1 MIQLN
6 LTRQTIDAVN
16 LTTMELFK
24 DGNFVS
30 MKYTPKKIR
39 MEPPHVFIYTNTAL
53 KWENLTEDRLE
64 IIHLSRE
71 YKEGFKKYT
80 LLEWKDI
87 NGKKDF
93 DS

>member
-1 MIQLN
+1 
-6 LTRQTIDAVN
+6 
-16 LTTMELFK
+16 
-24 DGNFVS
+24 
-30 MKYTPKKIR
+30 